1 MSMIICKEC
10 GKEFSDKAPACPNC
24 GCPIVYNQ
32 SFQEQQLNNQ
42 QNSYQENGYQQY
54 QNYQQSYN
62 QPIYQQ
68 YPNYYTQ
75 PYNIKKK
82 DSVLSVLA
90 AFFSLFVFTAFV
102 SLILAIIDLAQ
113 NDKRTRHLGSYFSI
127 VFFIIC
133 CFVLFISR
141 K

>member
-1 MSMIICKEC
+1 MSMIICGEC

-32 SFQEQQLNNQ
+32 SFQYQQLNNQ
-42 QNSYQENGYQQY
+42 QNSYQENCDQQY
-54 QNYQQSYN
+54 QNYQQGYN
-62 QPIYQQ
+62 KQFYMQNQ
-68 YPNYYTQ
+68 YGVKQ
-75 PYNIKKK
+75 K
-82 DSVLSVLA
+82 DSVLSIIA
-90 AFFSLFVFTAFV
+90 AVFSLFLITSFV
-102 SLILAIIDLAQ
+102 GFILAIIDLAQ

-133 CFVLFISR
+133 CFGFMLLR

>member
-1 MSMIICKEC
+1 MSMIICEEC

-24 GCPIVYNQ
+24 GCPIICNQ

-42 QNSYQENGYQQY
+42 QNSYQENCYQQY

-62 QPIYQQ
+62 QPLYQQ

-75 PYNIKKK
+75 QYNIKKK

-90 AFFSLFVFTAFV
+90 AFFSLFIFTAFV
-102 SLILAIIDLAQ
+102 SLILAIIDVAHG
-113 NDKRTRHLGSYFSI
+113 DETKRHLGSYFA
-127 VFFIIC
+127 FIYIGLC
-133 CFVLFISR
+133 VLVYAF

>member
-1 MSMIICKEC
+1 MSMIVCNEC
-10 GKEFSDKAPACPNC
+10 GKEFSNKAPSCPNC
-24 GCPIVYNQ
+24 GCPIIYNQ
-32 SFQEQQLNNQ
+32 SFQDQQLNN
-42 QNSYQENGYQQY
+42 QQY
-54 QNYQQSYN
+54 QNYQQGYN

-75 PYNIKKK
+75 QYNIKKK

-90 AFFSLFVFTAFV
+90 AIFSLFIFTAFV

-133 CFVLFISR
+133 FFGFMLLR